1 MILKYFEPIL
11 VLHGFQQAVGKY
23 TKKPCQMKENDAS
36 MISSLPFLSYK
47 LSPFDQRCTGLHDP
61 RVESEPSTTAWL
73 PHTETMVSKVVEDGS
88 NVDRFYHEQLASTY
102 NCCPIF
108 GFVPMVQTKNAED
121 CSESSW
127 NHFYNFVCNLDTGDL
142 DNNSFC
148 SPTSSSNGLYEEFK
162 LDIVLKMR
170 ESRLG
175 VSYSYLP
182 SHIFRGDLCM
192 VLQSRKFML
201 RTLIGRENTSVKVL
215 KEVPVTAME
224 EATSI
229 SDFVFEA
236 HEIAF
241 GPVGDPTVPPVS
253 ILFDIEDGDLVPC
266 TFQQAKHHKRS
277 RHRLKKMRRFVQGTL
292 RSNDEEDK
300 PSISLFYHYQPRDNV
315 TFDLIT
321 RVLRHRR
328 DIVRL
333 YSSNYME
340 NVNYR
345 AAYQALD
352 IELRYLQR
360 SYQSL
365 VRFWLAFSYPE
376 LALDAPIDENSDV
389 PPVDGEYNCF
399 TGEVKFSRSNDFSL
413 LGAQRYQYQ
422 MSPTATL
429 LPSYVWIS
437 FILNMSIINQRV
449 INPVS

>member
-1 MILKYFEPIL
+1 
-11 VLHGFQQAVGKY
+11 
-23 TKKPCQMKENDAS
+23 
-36 MISSLPFLSYK
+36 
-47 LSPFDQRCTGLHDP
+47 
-61 RVESEPSTTAWL
+61 
-73 PHTETMVSKVVEDGS
+73 
-88 NVDRFYHEQLASTY
+88 
-102 NCCPIF
+102 
-108 GFVPMVQTKNAED
+108 
-121 CSESSW
+121 
-127 NHFYNFVCNLDTGDL
+127 
-142 DNNSFC
+142 
-148 SPTSSSNGLYEEFK
+148 
-162 LDIVLKMR
+162 
-170 ESRLG
+170 
-175 VSYSYLP
+175 
-182 SHIFRGDLCM
+182 
-192 VLQSRKFML
+192 ML